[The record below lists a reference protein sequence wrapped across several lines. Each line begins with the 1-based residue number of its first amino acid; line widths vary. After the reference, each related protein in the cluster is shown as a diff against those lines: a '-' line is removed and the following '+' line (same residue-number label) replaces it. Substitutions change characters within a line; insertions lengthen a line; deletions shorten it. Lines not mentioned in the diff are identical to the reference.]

1 MGRRSRQRQQRQQQQ
16 KLLPPQL
23 EDPAS
28 LFLWC
33 SWCGKEDHRW
43 RSCPDGS
50 PADWCG
56 RCEVDGHSWAG
67 CPHNP
72 DQEQLQTP
80 SSAAT
85 PPLPTSPPSPPS
97 QEIWDWLMH
106 PEADLFHDLPIVI
119 NTLWRRDGGRWE
131 KWEEQHHPASFAE
144 LALMVVNYLAV
155 DMGEAPVKVEL
166 SSREPEKGE
175 LSSREAEREEL
186 SSREPERGEL
196 SSREPEREELLF
208 REPERAEPLS
218 REPEGE
224 EPPSRE
230 PEGEEPPSRE
240 PEREESPSHFT
251 RPDPALLLTVVG
263 SGSVSLASGHFE
275 LQILSMQN
283 VNGELQNGLCCDG
296 SRNAGDSKCMRDECD
311 TYFKVC
317 LKEYQSRVSEA
328 GPCSFGSGS
337 TPVIGGNTFSLKHI
351 KNKEKARIVLPFSFA
366 WPRSYTLIVE
376 ALDFNNDTNN
386 DAGVDMIEKDVHSGM
401 INPNRQWQ
409 TLKRNGPVGQ
419 FEYQIRVTCDEHY
432 YGFGCNKFCRPRDAF
447 FGHYTCDQNGNKTCL
462 EGWSGPDC
470 NTDAGVD
477 MIEKDVHSGMI
488 NPNRQWQTLKRNG
501 PVGQFEYQIRVTC
514 DEHYY
519 GFGCNKFCR
528 PRDAFFGHYTCDQNG
543 NKTCLEGW
551 SGPDC
556 NTDLNYCGTHQPCLN
571 GGTCSNTG
579 PDKYQCSCPEG
590 YFGITCEKDAGVDM
604 IEKDVHSGMINPNRQ
619 WQTLKRNGPV
629 GQFEYQIR
637 VTCDEHYYG
646 FGCNKFCRPRDAF
659 FGHYTCDQ
667 NGNKTCLEGW
677 SGPDCNTDL
686 NYCGTHQPCLNGGT
700 CSNTGPDKYQCS
712 CPEGYF
718 GITCEKDAGVDMI
731 EKDVH
736 SGMIN
741 PNRQWQTLKRNG
753 PVGQFEYQIRVT
765 CDEHYYGFGCNK
777 FCRPRDAF
785 FGHYT
790 CDQNGNKTCLE
801 GWSGPDCNTAMC
813 RQGCSNEHGICKH
826 PGECRCL
833 YGWQGQYCDKCIPH
847 PGCVH
852 GTCIEPWQCLC
863 ETNWGGQ
870 LCDKDLNY
878 CGTHQPCLNGG
889 TCSNTGPDKYQC
901 SCPEGYFGITC
912 EKAEHACLSD
922 PCSNGGSCV
931 ETSFGYECQCTPGWS
946 GPSCMTS
953 ASMVGKGSI
962 VISVFRILD
971 VSMALALNHGNVSV
985 KPTGAVSFVTKVLI
999 SLILCCRI
1007 KDLNY
1012 CGTHQPCLNGGTCS
1026 NTGPDKYQCSCPE
1039 GYFGITC
1046 EKAEHACLSDPCSNG
1061 GSCVETSFGY
1071 ECQCTPGWSGPS
1083 CMTNANE
1090 CDGNP
1095 CVNANSCRNLIGG
1108 YFCECM
1114 PGWNGQNCDTN
1125 INECHG
1131 QCQNGGT
1138 CRDLVNGYH
1147 CVCPPGYAGELCE
1160 KDVNECA
1167 SNPCLNGGRCQDEVN
1182 GFQCL
1187 CLAGFSGNLC
1197 QLDIDYCEPNPCQN
1211 GAQCY
1216 NLATDYFCSCPEDYE
1231 GKNCSH
1237 LKDHCRTTPCE
1248 VIDSCTVAVASNN
1261 TPEGVRY
1268 ISSNVCGPH
1277 GRCKSQTGGK
1287 FTCDCKEGFT
1297 GTYCHENIND
1307 CESNPCKNGGTCI
1320 DKVSIYQCIC
1330 GDGWEGV
1337 HCETN
1342 INDCSVKPCHNGGTC
1357 RDLVNDFYCECKNGW
1372 KGKTCH
1378 SRENQ
1383 CDEATCNNGGT
1394 CYDEGDTFKCMCPLG
1409 LEGATCNIAKNS
1421 SCLPNPCENGGTCVV
1436 SGDSFTCVC
1445 KEGWEGATCT
1455 QNTNDCNPHP
1465 CYNSGTC
1472 VDGDNWYRCECAPGF
1487 AGPDCRI
1494 NINECQSS
1502 PCAFGSTC
1510 VDEINSY
1517 RCICPPSRSG
1527 PRCQEVTGRPCIADG
1542 RVPSDGSRWEED
1554 CNTCQCQNG
1563 KVTCTKVWCGP
1574 KSCQVHSK
1582 GLNECPAGQ
1591 TCIAIKDDHCF
1602 VPPCAGL
1609 GECWPSN
1616 QPPVK
1621 TKCHPRSNFL
1631 DDSCA
1636 NITFTFN
1643 KEMMPP
1649 GLTTEHICNELRHL
1663 YVVKNF
1669 SLEYSVYMACE
1680 PSPSANNEIH
1690 VAISTDVQRQDRNPI
1705 KDITDKIIDLV
1716 SKRDGNNTII
1726 GGIAEVRVQRR
1737 EPVNKTD
1744 VQRQDRNPIKDIT
1757 DKIIDLVSKRDGNNT
1772 IIGGI
1777 AEVRV
1782 QRREPVN
1789 KTDYLVPLLSS
1800 VFIVVWILALVT
1812 AFLWCMRRRRKQS
1825 SHTHAATEDNTTNN
1839 VREQLNQIKNPIEKH
1854 AASTVSIKEF
1864 ENKNSIIAK
1873 IRTHNSEVED
1883 IDKHQKTRY
1892 TKQPAYTLVDR
1903 EDKTPHTSPT
1913 KNPNCTNKQDN
1924 RDLETAQSL
1933 NRMEYIV

>member
-1 MGRRSRQRQQRQQQQ
+1 
-16 KLLPPQL
+16 
-23 EDPAS
+23 
-28 LFLWC
+28 
-33 SWCGKEDHRW
+33 
-43 RSCPDGS
+43 
-50 PADWCG
+50 
-56 RCEVDGHSWAG
+56 
-67 CPHNP
+67 
-72 DQEQLQTP
+72 
-80 SSAAT
+80 
-85 PPLPTSPPSPPS
+85 
-97 QEIWDWLMH
+97 
-106 PEADLFHDLPIVI
+106 
-119 NTLWRRDGGRWE
+119 
-131 KWEEQHHPASFAE
+131 
-144 LALMVVNYLAV
+144 
-155 DMGEAPVKVEL
+155 
-166 SSREPEKGE
+166 
-175 LSSREAEREEL
+175 
-186 SSREPERGEL
+186 
-196 SSREPEREELLF
+196 
-208 REPERAEPLS
+208 
-218 REPEGE
+218 
-224 EPPSRE
+224 
-230 PEGEEPPSRE
+230 
-240 PEREESPSHFT
+240 
-251 RPDPALLLTVVG
+251 
-263 SGSVSLASGHFE
+263 
-275 LQILSMQN
+275 MQN

-317 LKEYQSRVSEA
+317 LKEYQSRVSAA

-366 WPRSYTLIVE
+366 WPRSYTLMVE

-386 DAGVDMIEKDVHSGM
+386 DAGVDIIEKDVHSGM

-409 TLKRNGPVGQ
+409 TLKHNGPVGQ

-447 FGHYTCDQNGNKTCL
+447 FGHYTCD
-462 EGWSGPDC
+462 
-470 NTDAGVD
+470 
-477 MIEKDVHSGMI
+477 H
-488 NPNRQWQTLKRNG
+488 
-501 PVGQFEYQIRVTC
+501 
-514 DEHYY
+514 
-519 GFGCNKFCR
+519 
-528 PRDAFFGHYTCDQNG
+528 
-543 NKTCLEGW
+543 
-551 SGPDC
+551 
-556 NTDLNYCGTHQPCLN
+556 
-571 GGTCSNTG
+571 
-579 PDKYQCSCPEG
+579 
-590 YFGITCEKDAGVDM
+590 
-604 IEKDVHSGMINPNRQ
+604 
-619 WQTLKRNGPV
+619 
-629 GQFEYQIR
+629 
-637 VTCDEHYYG
+637 
-646 FGCNKFCRPRDAF
+646 
-659 FGHYTCDQ
+659 
-667 NGNKTCLEGW
+667 
-677 SGPDCNTDL
+677 
-686 NYCGTHQPCLNGGT
+686 
-700 CSNTGPDKYQCS
+700 
-712 CPEGYF
+712 
-718 GITCEKDAGVDMI
+718 
-731 EKDVH
+731 
-736 SGMIN
+736 
-741 PNRQWQTLKRNG
+741 
-753 PVGQFEYQIRVT
+753 
-765 CDEHYYGFGCNK
+765 
-777 FCRPRDAF
+777 
-785 FGHYT
+785 
-790 CDQNGNKTCLE
+790 NGNKTCLE
-801 GWSGPDCNTAMC
+801 GWSGPDCNTAIC
-813 RQGCSNEHGICKH
+813 RQGCSNEHGICKL

-870 LCDKDLNY
+870 LCDRDLNY

-901 SCPEGYFGITC
+901 SCPEGYSGIAC

-931 ETSFGYECQCTPGWS
+931 ETSFGYECQC
-946 GPSCMTS
+946 
-953 ASMVGKGSI
+953 A
-962 VISVFRILD
+962 
-971 VSMALALNHGNVSV
+971 
-985 KPTGAVSFVTKVLI
+985 
-999 SLILCCRI
+999 
-1007 KDLNY
+1007 
-1012 CGTHQPCLNGGTCS
+1012 
-1026 NTGPDKYQCSCPE
+1026 
-1039 GYFGITC
+1039 
-1046 EKAEHACLSDPCSNG
+1046 
-1061 GSCVETSFGY
+1061 
-1071 ECQCTPGWSGPS
+1071 PGWSGPS
-1083 CMTNANE
+1083 CMTN
-1090 CDGNP
+1090 
-1095 CVNANSCRNLIGG
+1095 
-1108 YFCECM
+1108 
-1114 PGWNGQNCDTN
+1114 
-1125 INECHG
+1125 INDCHG

-1138 CRDLVNGYH
+1138 CMDLVHGYR

-1277 GRCKSQTGGK
+1277 GRCKSQSGSK

-1320 DKVSIYQCIC
+1320 DKVNIYQCIC

-1337 HCETN
+1337 HCET
-1342 INDCSVKPCHNGGTC
+1342 S
-1357 RDLVNDFYCECKNGW
+1357 E
-1372 KGKTCH
+1372 
-1378 SRENQ
+1378 SQ
-1383 CDEATCNNGGT
+1383 CDEATCNSGGT
-1394 CYDEGDTFKCMCPLG
+1394 CYDEGDTFKCMCPPG
-1409 LEGATCNIAKNS
+1409 LEGATCNI
-1421 SCLPNPCENGGTCVV
+1421 
-1436 SGDSFTCVC
+1436 D
-1445 KEGWEGATCT
+1445 
-1455 QNTNDCNPHP
+1455 TNDCNPHP

-1517 RCICPPSRSG
+1517 RCICPTGRSG
-1527 PRCQEVTGRPCIADG
+1527 PRCQEVTGRPCIAEG
-1542 RVPSDGSRWEED
+1542 RVTSDGSRWEED
-1554 CNTCQCQNG
+1554 CNTCQCLNG

-1574 KSCQVHSK
+1574 KSCRVHSK
-1582 GLNECPAGQ
+1582 GRSECPAGQ

-1609 GECWPSN
+1609 GDCWPSS

-1621 TKCHPRSNFL
+1621 TKCHAMSNFL

-1663 YVVKNF
+1663 YVVKNL
-1669 SLEYSVYMACE
+1669 SMEYSVYMDCE
-1680 PSPSANNEIH
+1680 PSPAANNEIH

-1705 KDITDKIIDLV
+1705 KDITDQIIDHI
-1716 SKRDGNNTII
+1716 SKHDLNNTII

-1737 EPVNKTD
+1737 
-1744 VQRQDRNPIKDIT
+1744 
-1757 DKIIDLVSKRDGNNT
+1757 DL
-1772 IIGGI
+1772 
-1777 AEVRV
+1777 E
-1782 QRREPVN
+1782 N

-1800 VFIVVWILALVT
+1800 VFIVIWILALVT

-1854 AASTVSIKEF
+1854 AASSVPIKDY

-1873 IRTHNSEVED
+1873 IRTHNSEVEED

>member
-1 MGRRSRQRQQRQQQQ
+1 MILRRSSVLAAFSLNVF
-16 KLLPPQL
+16 LLCL
-23 EDPAS
+23 RT
-28 LFLWC
+28 
-33 SWCGKEDHRW
+33 K
-43 RSCPDGS
+43 
-50 PADWCG
+50 
-56 RCEVDGHSWAG
+56 
-67 CPHNP
+67 
-72 DQEQLQTP
+72 
-80 SSAAT
+80 
-85 PPLPTSPPSPPS
+85 
-97 QEIWDWLMH
+97 
-106 PEADLFHDLPIVI
+106 
-119 NTLWRRDGGRWE
+119 
-131 KWEEQHHPASFAE
+131 
-144 LALMVVNYLAV
+144 
-155 DMGEAPVKVEL
+155 
-166 SSREPEKGE
+166 
-175 LSSREAEREEL
+175 
-186 SSREPERGEL
+186 
-196 SSREPEREELLF
+196 
-208 REPERAEPLS
+208 
-218 REPEGE
+218 
-224 EPPSRE
+224 
-230 PEGEEPPSRE
+230 
-240 PEREESPSHFT
+240 
-251 RPDPALLLTVVG
+251 
-263 SGSVSLASGHFE
+263 VSLASGHFE

-296 SRNAGDSKCMRDECD
+296 SRNVGDRKCMRDECD

-317 LKEYQSRVSEA
+317 LKEYQSRVSAA

-366 WPRSYTLIVE
+366 WPRSYTLMVE

-386 DAGVDMIEKDVHSGM
+386 DAGVDIIEKDVHSGM

-409 TLKRNGPVGQ
+409 TLKHNGPVGQ

-447 FGHYTCDQNGNKTCL
+447 FGHYTCD
-462 EGWSGPDC
+462 
-470 NTDAGVD
+470 
-477 MIEKDVHSGMI
+477 H
-488 NPNRQWQTLKRNG
+488 
-501 PVGQFEYQIRVTC
+501 
-514 DEHYY
+514 
-519 GFGCNKFCR
+519 
-528 PRDAFFGHYTCDQNG
+528 
-543 NKTCLEGW
+543 
-551 SGPDC
+551 
-556 NTDLNYCGTHQPCLN
+556 
-571 GGTCSNTG
+571 
-579 PDKYQCSCPEG
+579 
-590 YFGITCEKDAGVDM
+590 
-604 IEKDVHSGMINPNRQ
+604 
-619 WQTLKRNGPV
+619 
-629 GQFEYQIR
+629 
-637 VTCDEHYYG
+637 
-646 FGCNKFCRPRDAF
+646 
-659 FGHYTCDQ
+659 
-667 NGNKTCLEGW
+667 
-677 SGPDCNTDL
+677 
-686 NYCGTHQPCLNGGT
+686 
-700 CSNTGPDKYQCS
+700 
-712 CPEGYF
+712 
-718 GITCEKDAGVDMI
+718 
-731 EKDVH
+731 
-736 SGMIN
+736 
-741 PNRQWQTLKRNG
+741 
-753 PVGQFEYQIRVT
+753 
-765 CDEHYYGFGCNK
+765 
-777 FCRPRDAF
+777 
-785 FGHYT
+785 
-790 CDQNGNKTCLE
+790 NGNKTCLE
-801 GWSGPDCNTAMC
+801 GWSGPDCNTAIC
-813 RQGCSNEHGICKH
+813 RQGCSNEHGICKL

-870 LCDKDLNY
+870 LCDRDLNY

-901 SCPEGYFGITC
+901 SCPEGYSGITC

-931 ETSFGYECQCTPGWS
+931 ETSFGYECQC
-946 GPSCMTS
+946 
-953 ASMVGKGSI
+953 A
-962 VISVFRILD
+962 
-971 VSMALALNHGNVSV
+971 
-985 KPTGAVSFVTKVLI
+985 
-999 SLILCCRI
+999 
-1007 KDLNY
+1007 
-1012 CGTHQPCLNGGTCS
+1012 
-1026 NTGPDKYQCSCPE
+1026 
-1039 GYFGITC
+1039 
-1046 EKAEHACLSDPCSNG
+1046 
-1061 GSCVETSFGY
+1061 
-1071 ECQCTPGWSGPS
+1071 PGWSGPS
-1083 CMTNANE
+1083 CMTNIDDCAYNPCNHGGTCQDMLNGFKCVCPPQWTGKTCLIDANE
-1090 CDGNP
+1090 CDGKP

-1125 INECHG
+1125 INDCHG

-1138 CRDLVNGYH
+1138 CMDLVHGYR

-1277 GRCKSQTGGK
+1277 GRCKSQSGSK

-1320 DKVSIYQCIC
+1320 DKVNIYQCIC

-1357 RDLVNDFYCECKNGW
+1357 RDLVNDFFCECKNEW

-1378 SRENQ
+1378 SRESQ
-1383 CDEATCNNGGT
+1383 CDEATCNSGGT
-1394 CYDEGDTFKCMCPLG
+1394 CYDEGDTFKCMCPPG

-1436 SGDSFTCVC
+1436 SGDSYTCVC

-1517 RCICPPSRSG
+1517 RCICPTGRSG
-1527 PRCQEVTGRPCIADG
+1527 PRCQEVTGRPCIAEG
-1542 RVPSDGSRWEED
+1542 RVTSDGSRWEED
-1554 CNTCQCQNG
+1554 CNTCQCLNG

-1574 KSCQVHSK
+1574 KSCRVHSK
-1582 GLNECPAGQ
+1582 GRSECPAGQ

-1609 GECWPSN
+1609 GDCWPSS

-1621 TKCHPRSNFL
+1621 TKCHAMSNFL

-1663 YVVKNF
+1663 YVVKNL
-1669 SLEYSVYMACE
+1669 SMEYSVYMDCE
-1680 PSPSANNEIH
+1680 PSPAANNEIH
-1690 VAISTDVQRQDRNPI
+1690 VAISTDVPRQDRNPI
-1705 KDITDKIIDLV
+1705 KDITDQIIDHI
-1716 SKRDGNNTII
+1716 SKRDLNNTII

-1737 EPVNKTD
+1737 
-1744 VQRQDRNPIKDIT
+1744 
-1757 DKIIDLVSKRDGNNT
+1757 DL
-1772 IIGGI
+1772 
-1777 AEVRV
+1777 E
-1782 QRREPVN
+1782 N

-1800 VFIVVWILALVT
+1800 VFIVIWILALVT
-1812 AFLWCMRRRRKQS
+1812 AALWCMRRRRKQS

-1854 AASTVSIKEF
+1854 AASSVPIKDY

-1873 IRTHNSEVED
+1873 IRTHNSEVEED
-1883 IDKHQKTRY
+1883 IDKHQKTRF

>member
-1 MGRRSRQRQQRQQQQ
+1 MILRRSSVLAAFSLNVF
-16 KLLPPQL
+16 LLCL
-23 EDPAS
+23 RT
-28 LFLWC
+28 
-33 SWCGKEDHRW
+33 K
-43 RSCPDGS
+43 
-50 PADWCG
+50 
-56 RCEVDGHSWAG
+56 
-67 CPHNP
+67 
-72 DQEQLQTP
+72 
-80 SSAAT
+80 
-85 PPLPTSPPSPPS
+85 
-97 QEIWDWLMH
+97 
-106 PEADLFHDLPIVI
+106 
-119 NTLWRRDGGRWE
+119 
-131 KWEEQHHPASFAE
+131 
-144 LALMVVNYLAV
+144 
-155 DMGEAPVKVEL
+155 
-166 SSREPEKGE
+166 
-175 LSSREAEREEL
+175 
-186 SSREPERGEL
+186 
-196 SSREPEREELLF
+196 
-208 REPERAEPLS
+208 
-218 REPEGE
+218 
-224 EPPSRE
+224 
-230 PEGEEPPSRE
+230 
-240 PEREESPSHFT
+240 
-251 RPDPALLLTVVG
+251 
-263 SGSVSLASGHFE
+263 VSLASGHFE

-296 SRNAGDSKCMRDECD
+296 SRNVGDRKCMRDECD

-317 LKEYQSRVSEA
+317 LKEYQSRVSAA

-366 WPRSYTLIVE
+366 WPRSYTLMVE

-386 DAGVDMIEKDVHSGM
+386 DAGVDIIETDVHSGM

-409 TLKRNGPVGQ
+409 TLKHNGPVGQ

-447 FGHYTCDQNGNKTCL
+447 FGHYTCD
-462 EGWSGPDC
+462 
-470 NTDAGVD
+470 
-477 MIEKDVHSGMI
+477 H
-488 NPNRQWQTLKRNG
+488 
-501 PVGQFEYQIRVTC
+501 
-514 DEHYY
+514 
-519 GFGCNKFCR
+519 
-528 PRDAFFGHYTCDQNG
+528 
-543 NKTCLEGW
+543 
-551 SGPDC
+551 
-556 NTDLNYCGTHQPCLN
+556 
-571 GGTCSNTG
+571 
-579 PDKYQCSCPEG
+579 
-590 YFGITCEKDAGVDM
+590 
-604 IEKDVHSGMINPNRQ
+604 
-619 WQTLKRNGPV
+619 
-629 GQFEYQIR
+629 
-637 VTCDEHYYG
+637 
-646 FGCNKFCRPRDAF
+646 
-659 FGHYTCDQ
+659 
-667 NGNKTCLEGW
+667 
-677 SGPDCNTDL
+677 
-686 NYCGTHQPCLNGGT
+686 
-700 CSNTGPDKYQCS
+700 
-712 CPEGYF
+712 
-718 GITCEKDAGVDMI
+718 
-731 EKDVH
+731 
-736 SGMIN
+736 
-741 PNRQWQTLKRNG
+741 
-753 PVGQFEYQIRVT
+753 
-765 CDEHYYGFGCNK
+765 
-777 FCRPRDAF
+777 
-785 FGHYT
+785 
-790 CDQNGNKTCLE
+790 NGNKTCLE
-801 GWSGPDCNTAMC
+801 GWSGPDCNTAIC
-813 RQGCSNEHGICKH
+813 RQGCSNEHGICKL

-870 LCDKDLNY
+870 LCDRDLNY

-901 SCPEGYFGITC
+901 SCPEGYSGIAC

-931 ETSFGYECQCTPGWS
+931 ETSFGYECQCAPGWS
-946 GPSCMTS
+946 GPSCMNNIDDC
-953 ASMVGKGSI
+953 AYNPC
-962 VISVFRILD
+962 
-971 VSMALALNHGNVSV
+971 NH
-985 KPTGAVSFVTKVLI
+985 
-999 SLILCCRI
+999 
-1007 KDLNY
+1007 
-1012 CGTHQPCLNGGTCS
+1012 GGTCQDML
-1026 NTGPDKYQCSCPE
+1026 NGFKCVCPPQWTGK
-1039 GYFGITC
+1039 TC
-1046 EKAEHACLSDPCSNG
+1046 LID
-1061 GSCVETSFGY
+1061 
-1071 ECQCTPGWSGPS
+1071 
-1083 CMTNANE
+1083 ANE
-1090 CDGNP
+1090 CDGKP

-1125 INECHG
+1125 INDCHG

-1138 CRDLVNGYH
+1138 CMDLVHGYR

-1237 LKDHCRTTPCE
+1237 LKDHCRSTPCE
-1248 VIDSCTVAVASNN
+1248 VIDSCTVAVASNS

-1277 GRCKSQTGGK
+1277 GRCKSQAGSK

-1320 DKVSIYQCIC
+1320 DKVNIYQCIC

-1357 RDLVNDFYCECKNGW
+1357 RDLVNDFFCECKNEW

-1378 SRENQ
+1378 SRESQ

-1394 CYDEGDTFKCMCPLG
+1394 CYDEGDTFKCMCPPG

-1517 RCICPPSRSG
+1517 RCICPTGRSG
-1527 PRCQEVTGRPCIADG
+1527 PKCQEVTGRPCIAEG
-1542 RVPSDGSRWEED
+1542 RVTSDGSRWEED
-1554 CNTCQCQNG
+1554 CNTCQCLNG

-1574 KSCQVHSK
+1574 KSCRVHSK
-1582 GLNECPAGQ
+1582 GRSECPAGQ

-1609 GECWPSN
+1609 GDCLPSS

-1621 TKCHPRSNFL
+1621 TKCHATSNFL

-1663 YVVKNF
+1663 YVVKNL
-1669 SLEYSVYMACE
+1669 SMEYSVYMDCE
-1680 PSPSANNEIH
+1680 PSPAANNEIH

-1705 KDITDKIIDLV
+1705 KDIADQIIDLV
-1716 SKRDGNNTII
+1716 SKRDLNNTII

-1737 EPVNKTD
+1737 
-1744 VQRQDRNPIKDIT
+1744 
-1757 DKIIDLVSKRDGNNT
+1757 DL
-1772 IIGGI
+1772 
-1777 AEVRV
+1777 E
-1782 QRREPVN
+1782 N

-1800 VFIVVWILALVT
+1800 VFIVIWILALVT

-1854 AASTVSIKEF
+1854 AASSVPIKDY

-1873 IRTHNSEVED
+1873 IRTHNSEVEED
-1883 IDKHQKTRY
+1883 IDKHQKTRF

-1903 EDKTPHTSPT
+1903 EDKTPHTTPT
-1913 KNPNCTNKQDN
+1913 KNPNWTNKQDN